1 MRVLRIGGTF
11 IAKVFC
17 GHQAPLLCSQLRVL
31 FRRVSLEKPDSS
43 RCGSI
48 ESFVICEG
56 MLAQAS
62 NMKLQLSPRRKRWED
77 GLEPHVGYIVMGD
90 LSSFDTA

>member
-1 MRVLRIGGTF
+1 M
-11 IAKVFC
+11 FC
-17 GHQAPLLCSQLRVL
+17 GDQAPLLCSQLRVL
-31 FRRVSLEKPDSS
+31 FHRVSLEKPDSS

-62 NMKLQLSPRRKRWED
+62 NMKLQLSPRERRKSED
-77 GLEPHVGYIVMGD
+77 ELELDVGYVVMGD
-90 LSSFDTA
+90 LSSFDAVER

>member
-1 MRVLRIGGTF
+1 M
-11 IAKVFC
+11 FC
-17 GHQAPLLCSQLRVL
+17 GDQAPLLCNQLRVL
-31 FRRVSLEKPDSS
+31 FSRVSLEKPSSS

-62 NMKLQLSPRRKRWED
+62 DLKLKLSSHEWKQSED
-77 GLEPHVGYIVMGD
+77 ESELDVGYVVMGD
-90 LSSFDTA
+90 LSSFDAV

>member
-1 MRVLRIGGTF
+1 M
-11 IAKVFC
+11 FC
-17 GHQAPLLCSQLRVL
+17 GDQVPLLCSQLRVL

-62 NMKLQLSPRRKRWED
+62 NMKLQLSSQRK
-77 GLEPHVGYIVMGD
+77 GLDNDEFELDVGYVIMGD
-90 LSSFDTA
+90 LSGFDTAKR